1 MSVLE
6 PQDYFR
12 LRLPSDPQISPDGRY
27 VAYVRDWP
35 DVIRDAW
42 SSAVQVIDRKS
53 GNVQDLGDGFQPR
66 WSPESDRLAFVKA
79 GDDANAI
86 RLWSVA
92 TGETTAIASL
102 PSTPEGLRPSPD
114 GRTIAFVMRAQLVR
128 PDQANSQT
136 APAWHALRTEHWARP
151 GQYTEKLL
159 RRIEGVDAELLP
171 EGHHQIFL
179 LDVATATIRQ
189 LTFDPFEHGG
199 PLALVTKLKLAGHIS
214 GLLTAAPL

>member
-102 PSTPEGLRPSPD
+102 PSTPEGLARLPTVEQSLLSCERSWY
-114 GRTIAFVMRAQLVR
+114 GLTRRTAKR
-128 PDQANSQT
+128 
-136 APAWHALRTEHWARP
+136 HRP
-151 GQYTEKLL
+151 GMRFVRNIGRGRVNTRKSYCV
-159 RRIEGVDAELLP
+159 G
-171 EGHHQIFL
+171 
-179 LDVATATIRQ
+179 
-189 LTFDPFEHGG
+189 
-199 PLALVTKLKLAGHIS
+199 
-214 GLLTAAPL
+214 